1 MPDADGDSPAA
12 IVTAVL
18 CAPPGSQH
26 DAEVNNDARV
36 GSVAEHQGAR
46 NAGRSSLVALLA
58 LVLGAANLRL
68 AVTSIGPVLTEIR
81 AGLGMSGAVAGL
93 LTSLPVLCFAT
104 VGLAAPRLARRFGA
118 TPVIVAGL
126 LVLTAGLAI
135 RPFMP
140 FTAGFVALSVLT
152 LAGIAVVN
160 VLLPVI
166 VKERFPDRVGAMT
179 GIYSVALNLGATIA
193 AAATVPVTRAFGDD
207 WRLGL
212 AVWALAAALAV
223 PPWLALRRDRIT
235 PPAGIAGAAPVRVAR
250 NPIAWALAVYFG
262 LQSTSAYVIIG
273 WLPQIYRDAG
283 LSAEKAGV
291 LFAVTSLLGVPLP
304 LLLSAFAGRMRS
316 QSAIAGVLGLFGIA
330 GYAGLWAGPAA
341 APWLWAVLLGV
352 VNCAFPLALT
362 MIGLRGSSPAVV
374 VRLSAFAQGVGY
386 LIAIPGPILVG
397 LLHDRTGG
405 WRVPLA
411 LMVLLI
417 VPQMIAGIIA
427 GRDRQV

>member
-1 MPDADGDSPAA
+1 MIDLARRADRTSRL
-12 IVTAVL
+12 TAV
-18 CAPPGSQH
+18 
-26 DAEVNNDARV
+26 
-36 GSVAEHQGAR
+36 
-46 NAGRSSLVALLA
+46 LA
-58 LVLGAANLRL
+58 LVLGAVNLRL

-81 AGLGMSGAVAGL
+81 SGLGMSATVAGL
-93 LTSLPVLCFAT
+93 LTSLPALCFAT

-118 TPVIVAGL
+118 TPVILAGL
-126 LVLTAGLAI
+126 LLLTAGLAV
-135 RPFMP
+135 RPFAP
-140 FTAGFVALSVLT
+140 VTAVFIALSVLA

-179 GIYSVALNLGATIA
+179 GIYSVALNVGATTA
-193 AAATVPVTRAFGDD
+193 AAATVPLTHAFGDD

-212 AVWALAAALAV
+212 AVWALAAAMAL

-235 PPAGIAGAAPVRVAR
+235 PTPAAAAAAAAAPIRLAR

-283 LSAEKAGV
+283 LSAAKAGV
-291 LFAVTSLLGVPLP
+291 LFAVTSFLGVPLP
-304 LLLSAFAGRMRS
+304 LLLTAFAGRMRS
-316 QSAIAGVLGLFGIA
+316 QSVIAGVLGLFGIA
-330 GYAGLWAGPAA
+330 GYAGLWAAPAA

-374 VRLSAFAQGVGY
+374 ARLSAFAQGVGY
-386 LIAIPGPILVG
+386 LIAIPGPIVVG

-411 LMVLLI
+411 VMVVLI
-417 VPQMIAGIIA
+417 VPQIVAGIAA